1 MSLSS
6 EQIRMA
12 AKEYAAKIQQT
23 EIYRKYCLERE
34 RIKQDPELYA
44 KVNAYRQ
51 ATFELQNY
59 TDQDQLFDRMD
70 AYEKEYEG
78 FRENPLVESFLQAEL
93 AFCRMMQELNIL
105 ILDHLDFE

>member
-1 MSLSS
+1 
-6 EQIRMA
+6 MA
-12 AKEYAAKIQQT
+12 AKDYAAKIQQT
-23 EIYRKYCLERE
+23 DIYRTYCHERE
-34 RIKQDPELYA
+34 RIKQDPELHA

-70 AYEKEYEG
+70 AYEKEYEN
-78 FRENPLVESFLQAEL
+78 FRENPVVESFLQAEL

>member
-1 MSLSS
+1 MSLSN

-12 AKEYAAKIQQT
+12 AKDYAAKIQQT
-23 EIYRKYCLERE
+23 DIYRTYCRERE

-51 ATFELQNY
+51 ATFELQNN

-70 AYEKEYEG
+70 AYEKEYEN
-78 FRENPLVESFLQAEL
+78 FRENPLVDAFLQAEL

>member
-1 MSLSS
+1 MSLSN

-12 AKEYAAKIQQT
+12 AKDYAAKIQQT
-23 EIYRKYCLERE
+23 EIYRTYCRERE

-70 AYEKEYEG
+70 AYEKEYEN
-78 FRENPLVESFLQAEL
+78 FRENPVVEAFLQAEL

>member
-1 MSLSS
+1 MND

-23 EIYRKYCLERE
+23 DTYRNYCRERE

-51 ATFELQNY
+51 ATFDLHNN

-70 AYEKEYEG
+70 AYEREYEK

-93 AFCRMMQELNIL
+93 EFCRMMQELNIL

>member
-1 MSLSS
+1 MSLSN

-12 AKEYAAKIQQT
+12 AKDYAAKIQQT
-23 EIYRKYCLERE
+23 EIYRTYCRERE

-70 AYEKEYEG
+70 AYEKEYEN
-78 FRENPLVESFLQAEL
+78 FRENPVVDAFLQAEL

>member
-1 MSLSS
+1 MSLSG

-23 EIYRKYCLERE
+23 DIYRIYCRERE

-70 AYEKEYEG
+70 AYEKEYEH
-78 FRENPLVESFLQAEL
+78 FRENPLVENYLQAEL

>member
-1 MSLSS
+1 
-6 EQIRMA
+6 MA

-23 EIYRKYCLERE
+23 EIYRTYCRERE

-44 KVNAYRQ
+44 RVNAYRQ

-59 TDQDQLFDRMD
+59 TDQEQLFDRME
-70 AYEKEYEG
+70 AYEKEYEN
-78 FRENPLVESFLQAEL
+78 FRENPVVEGFLQAEL